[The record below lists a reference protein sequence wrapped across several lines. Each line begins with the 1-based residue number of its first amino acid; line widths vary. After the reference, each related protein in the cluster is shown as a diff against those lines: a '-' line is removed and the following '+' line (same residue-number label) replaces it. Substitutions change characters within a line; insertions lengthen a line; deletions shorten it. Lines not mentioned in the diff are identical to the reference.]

1 MRQPLSTSFSREIDI
16 RILRESET
24 PSSSDLEM
32 GEIERRVKGYLVSV
46 VVQRT
51 AFAKIVRST
60 FILKTFSN
68 SFSLNEG
75 RQASEILLVTTRLGL
90 VLGPTPNKK
99 QKFKGFRTRFSRT
112 LHQLVKPSA
121 LVTQAN
127 EGRNGDSSRCHHFP
141 LGSLA

>member
-1 MRQPLSTSFSREIDI
+1 MTFELK
-16 RILRESET
+16 
-24 PSSSDLEM
+24 M

-46 VVQRT
+46 VIQRT
-51 AFAKIVRST
+51 AFAKIVR

-68 SFSLNEG
+68 SFSLNDG
-75 RQASEILLVTTRLGL
+75 RQASKILLVTTGLGL
-90 VLGPTPNKK
+90 ALGLTPNKK
-99 QKFKGFRTRFSRT
+99 QKFKGFKTRFSRT

-141 LGSLA
+141 FGSLA